1 MASTVA
7 HSDIVT
13 SSLAGPGTAT
23 TAARSDVLPVGV
35 PLPWLTGTPPSGFI
49 LMDGS
54 NVSRTTY
61 APLFALWGTTYG
73 VGDGTTTFGL
83 PDWRGR
89 SLIGAGLGV
98 YSGATTH
105 ALGQTIGEETHTLT
119 VAETPSHAHSYP
131 NTAGTGGGANIAE
144 GAPNAGTGTNMNTTG
159 GGGAHNTYHPVF
171 ATNWIVRAL

>member
-1 MASTVA
+1 
-7 HSDIVT
+7 
-13 SSLAGPGTAT
+13 
-23 TAARSDVLPVGV
+23 
-35 PLPWLTGTPPSGFI
+35 
-49 LMDGS
+49 MDGS

-61 APLFALWGTTYG
+61 APLFTLWGTTYG
-73 VGDGTTTFGL
+73 AGDGTTTFGL

-119 VAETPSHAHSYP
+119 VAEMPSHSHSYD
-131 NTAGTGGGANIAE
+131 NTGTAGGGSNTITE
-144 GAPNAGTGTNMNTTG
+144 GPARVGTGIAIQNTG